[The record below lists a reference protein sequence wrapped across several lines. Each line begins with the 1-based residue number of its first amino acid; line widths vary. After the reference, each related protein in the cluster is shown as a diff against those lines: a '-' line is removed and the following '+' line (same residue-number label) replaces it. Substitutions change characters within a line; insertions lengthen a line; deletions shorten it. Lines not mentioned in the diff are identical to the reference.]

1 LIKIRISFMK
11 NFTPLFLKIK
21 TTWNQARNS
30 IFSKNFFAIG
40 QIGQPSFTKK

>member
-11 NFTPLFLKIK
+11 NFAPLFLKIK

-30 IFSKNFFAIG
+30 IFSKSFFALR
-40 QIGQPSFTKK
+40 QSEQPSFTKK